1 MEPEQDSNQSK
12 IMIIAQFLYVWLCI
26 AFPLGL
32 LTLTVG
38 PMRWFANYAH
48 RISMPADK
56 EALYGKLI
64 IVGYIVVTIVIA
76 ILISRALLKSG
87 SKKRKNGGIGALTV
101 LLIISVG
108 IFVFNPKLLIA
119 KQANEHIEADN
130 NNRLEKAQFILGAYP
145 DYNQLKILKTEGY
158 SAVISLLHPLVV
170 PAEPKL
176 LNEER
181 LNAKDAGVEL
191 IEIPMLPWISG
202 NEEAIKKI
210 RELARRA
217 KGKYYVHCYLGK
229 DRVNAFRSIIMDENA
244 AYQASKEFDARTLKG
259 IKIFERGPIIDVG
272 NQIYLTPYPTD
283 EEFMGYIFNGDIKT
297 IVNTLDPSK
306 SSYKE
311 LIAKE
316 EKYAKQYGVTFVN
329 LPVKGNSTSTISAF
343 VSKVSQLKK
352 PMVIHGYDS
361 NDPTTAGIKEALTKM
376 K

>member
-1 MEPEQDSNQSK
+1 MEPEKDSNQSK

-38 PMRWFANYAH
+38 PMRWFADYAH

-64 IVGYIVVTIVIA
+64 IVGYIVITLAIA
-76 ILISRALLKSG
+76 ILISRALLKLG
-87 SKKRKNGGIGALTV
+87 KKKKGGIGILTM

-119 KQANEHIEADN
+119 KQADEHIEADN
-130 NNRLEKAQFILGAYP
+130 NNHLDKAQFTLGAYP
-145 DYNQLKILKTEGY
+145 DYNHLKILKTEGY

-181 LNAKDAGVEL
+181 QNAKDAGIDL

-202 NEEAIKKI
+202 NEEATKKI
-210 RELARRA
+210 RELAKMA

-329 LPVKGNSTSTISAF
+329 LPVNDNSTSTISAF
-343 VSKVSQLKK
+343 ASSVGKFEK

>member
-1 MEPEQDSNQSK
+1 MEPEKDSNQSK

-48 RISMPADK
+48 RISMPADN
-56 EALYGKLI
+56 ESLYGKLI
-64 IVGYIVVTIVIA
+64 ILGYIVVTLAIA

-87 SKKRKNGGIGALTV
+87 SKKKKKGGIGVLTV

-119 KQANEHIEADN
+119 KQANEQIETDN

-181 LNAKDAGVEL
+181 QNAKDAGVEL

-210 RELARRA
+210 RELAKMA

-306 SSYKE
+306 SNYKE

-329 LPVKGNSTSTISAF
+329 LPIRGNSTSTISAF
-343 VSKVSQLKK
+343 ASSVGKFEK

>member
-1 MEPEQDSNQSK
+1 MEPEKDSNQSK

-38 PMRWFANYAH
+38 PMRWFADYAH

-64 IVGYIVVTIVIA
+64 IVGYIVVTLAIA
-76 ILISRALLKSG
+76 ILISRALLKLG
-87 SKKRKNGGIGALTV
+87 KKKKGGIGILTM

-119 KQANEHIEADN
+119 KQADEHIEADN
-130 NNRLEKAQFILGAYP
+130 NNHLDKAQFTLGAYP

-158 SAVISLLHPLVV
+158 TAIVSLLHPLVV

-181 LNAKDAGVEL
+181 QNAKDAGIDL

-202 NEEAIKKI
+202 NEEATKKI
-210 RELARRA
+210 RELAKMA

-259 IKIFERGPIIDVG
+259 IKIFERGPIIDIG

-329 LPVKGNSTSTISAF
+329 LPIRGNSSSTINEFASSVGRF
-343 VSKVSQLKK
+343 KK

>member
-87 SKKRKNGGIGALTV
+87 SKKKKKGGIGVLTV

-210 RELARRA
+210 RELAKRA

>member
-1 MEPEQDSNQSK
+1 MEPEKDSNQSK

-38 PMRWFANYAH
+38 PMRWFADYAH

-64 IVGYIVVTIVIA
+64 IVGYIVITLAIA
-76 ILISRALLKSG
+76 ILISRALLKLG
-87 SKKRKNGGIGALTV
+87 KKKKGGIGILTM

-119 KQANEHIEADN
+119 KQADEHIEADN
-130 NNRLEKAQFILGAYP
+130 NNHLDKAQFTLGAYP

-181 LNAKDAGVEL
+181 QNAKDAGVEL

-210 RELARRA
+210 RELAKMA

-259 IKIFERGPIIDVG
+259 IKIFERGPIIDIG

-297 IVNTLDPSK
+297 IVNTLDPK
-306 SSYKE
+306 DKDDKV

-329 LPVKGNSTSTISAF
+329 LPVNDNSTSTISAF
-343 VSKVSQLKK
+343 ASSVRQLKR